1 MELLEGAER
10 LQGGWCHRG
19 LFQGLDGLGV
29 FPRPD
34 QEDGPLE
41 NASSLL
47 GLLFDLCGVAV
58 AKVELGY
65 HGTELVHRFAFL
77 LGLEELF
84 GFCVPDAADV
94 ELVETLVGVPLVDV
108 LAAAGCGSLL

>member
-1 MELLEGAER
+1 MTWFGVELLEGAER

-58 AKVELGY
+58 AKVELGLY
-65 HGTELVHRFAFL
+65 VIII
-77 LGLEELF
+77 F
-84 GFCVPDAADV
+84 GKITTNNIISHPDV
-94 ELVETLVGVPLVDV
+94 R
-108 LAAAGCGSLL
+108 